1 MKKSL
6 IAGVASLALA
16 ATPVLGV
23 FAEDPNTSNAAGGMG
38 SAHDVVVGEVDET
51 TYSVDINWGDMT
63 FDWKYAKDINKFGFE
78 PSRTCMGEPYQ
89 HGDYISSREFASG
102 ILYSDSSCTT
112 VLEEEPAE
120 GTQVYSKSG
129 FEDYMSVQDNSTN
142 GKIKV
147 SASFTSENNY
157 DWVTG
162 EFVTGGY
169 WTDGE
174 SLSHMGI
181 SRENYLVIGDD
192 IYYYYGENYSNGQ
205 ITEHPNVPGLHYA
218 NLVLK
223 TDQSADLSAA
233 NVTANDKIGTVTITI
248 EPDLN

>member
-1 MKKSL
+1 MKKQKYYL
-6 IAGVASLALA
+6 AAGVLACSAISGLA
-16 ATPVLGV
+16 MPLANT
-23 FAEDPNTSNAAGGMG
+23 FAEGDLSGG
-38 SAHDVVVGEVDET
+38 SHDVIVGEVDET
-51 TYSVDINWGDMT
+51 EYSVDIIWGDMT

-78 PSRTCMGEPYQ
+78 PSRTCMGEHYQ
-89 HGDYISSREFASG
+89 QGDYISSREFASG

-129 FEDYMSVQDNSTN
+129 FEDYMSVQDNSIN

-147 SASFTSENNY
+147 SASFTSENSYN
-157 DWVTG
+157 WVTG

-174 SLSHMGI
+174 SLSHMDI

-192 IYYYYGENYSNGQ
+192 VYYYYGENYSNGQ

-223 TDQSADLSAA
+223 TDQSTDLSAA